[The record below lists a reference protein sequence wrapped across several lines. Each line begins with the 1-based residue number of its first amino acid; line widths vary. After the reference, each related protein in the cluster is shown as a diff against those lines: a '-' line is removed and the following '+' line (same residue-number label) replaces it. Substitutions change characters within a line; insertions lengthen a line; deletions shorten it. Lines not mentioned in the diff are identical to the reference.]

1 MEMTYNVAHAIWRPD
16 FVIKYRELGRL
27 LAEADSYSGSTSWV
41 VSSLNPKNRPDSLD
55 VSNSIWRVDG
65 STGCGTRFYAVLLD
79 GQSNVTPLRIFVYL
93 PDQQDYPSALR
104 VCLDSA
110 SSVSLRDGKAI
121 SKLGISKHLCRA
133 LDYQCVQDPWL
144 LKRYNQLPF
153 GSRLVLEKVSAY
165 LRDMRFTVVSNH
177 ESESATL
184 TILELRRLWTDEVA
198 EDGWPPILDITCLR
212 LVRQIHDTVS
222 IVKLD
227 KGDQQR
233 LGSKDRMVVFKSGID
248 NYYHTYHELHF
259 LLTAAPHQNIMPRP
273 LALVVKRSA
282 FGGKLGVVGFLL
294 KYFPCGSIRDI
305 IPARQRAGT
314 LDTRTKL
321 RWCRQIL
328 SALIHIK
335 EQCHTFFS
343 DVRPDNV
350 ILDEAEGYGR
360 LLLCDFEQRGNWYE
374 WCAPEVRYRQYVENL
389 RAAVAGKE
397 LKDARLISLLN
408 KYTGA
413 HVSSMAYTFAET
425 PVQAKNR
432 AWFALSPESQEKA
445 SVYTF
450 GLFLYTIFEGL
461 SNVQRNLVNSF
472 PKDPEI
478 EFPEFKH
485 TPLAIRDLIMRC
497 VATDDSL
504 LPMQA
509 ERVVRVG
516 GFMYPE
522 RQTDL
527 EQNTE
532 ETIALVLKTAQ
543 IWWSTELA
551 RAEKFTETSEWQS
564 GCFGTNRPTLRDV
577 LRNLEALDIEDI

>member
-16 FVIKYRELGRL
+16 FIIKYHELRGL
-27 LAEADSYSGSTSWV
+27 LAEADSYSGSTS
-41 VSSLNPKNRPDSLD
+41 PDSLD
-55 VSNSIWRVDG
+55 VSNSLWRVDG

-79 GQSNVTPLRIFVYL
+79 CQSNVTPLRIFVYL
-93 PDQQDYPSALR
+93 PDQQDYPPALR

-144 LKRYNQLPF
+144 LKRYYQLHF
-153 GSRLVLEKVSAY
+153 GSRLVLEKVSAD

-177 ESESATL
+177 ESESASL

-198 EDGWPPILDITCLR
+198 EDGWPPILDITCLH
-212 LVRQIHDTVS
+212 LVRQMHDTVS

-273 LALVVKRSA
+273 LAL
-282 FGGKLGVVGFLL
+282 L
-294 KYFPCGSIRDI
+294 
-305 IPARQRAGT
+305 ARQRAGT
-314 LDTRTKL
+314 LDTKTKL

-328 SALIHIK
+328 SALVHIK

-343 DVRPDNV
+343 DLRPDNI
-350 ILDEAEGYGR
+350 ILDEAEARQLG
-360 LLLCDFEQRGNWYE
+360 
-374 WCAPEVRYRQYVENL
+374 APEVRYRQYVENL

-397 LKDARLISLLN
+397 FKDARLISLLN
-408 KYTGA
+408 KYMGA

-432 AWFALSPESQEKA
+432 ARFALSPD
-445 SVYTF
+445 
-450 GLFLYTIFEGL
+450 
-461 SNVQRNLVNSF
+461 F
-472 PKDPEI
+472 PNDPEI
-478 EFPEFKH
+478 DFPEFKH
-485 TPLAIRDLIMRC
+485 TLLAIRDLIMRC

-509 ERVVRVG
+509 KRVVRVG

-522 RQTDL
+522 RQTNL

-551 RAEKFTETSEWQS
+551 RAEKFTETSEWQT

-577 LRNLEALDIEDI
+577 LHNLEALDIACEDI